1 MIFDALT
8 YAVIA
13 VVLVMAYVVVR
24 LTRNKKAAN
33 RNCED

>member
-1 MIFDALT
+1 MILDALT

-24 LTRNKKAAN
+24 LTRSKKS
-33 RNCED
+33 R